1 VAAGELEA
9 SWARTTAH
17 LEAAIQSLP
26 ESTGSGVDD
35 VEHYLQANEL
45 GLAFDV
51 LAEVGAQQSAKGAF
65 WKCLE
70 RAADEM
76 KLEVG
81 EVPHAES
88 YANVEARLN
97 RPDLYPCPSCGYLVF
112 DEEPGS
118 YSICPVCGWEDDL
131 SQLRFVT
138 MGGANPPLTEYQK
151 SHTRVT
157 QPSGDIGFE
166 RDPAWRP
173 LDMALDQ
180 IELPTSGVDYGRTY
194 ANDRTGYYYWR
205 RRARAESGSDS
216 GGDP

>member
-1 VAAGELEA
+1 MLARQDVRVADREREA
-9 SWARTTAH
+9 SWARTTTN

-26 ESTGSGVDD
+26 QSTGSGVDD

-51 LAEVGAQQSAKGAF
+51 LAEVGAEQRTKRAF
-65 WKCLE
+65 WKYLK

-81 EVPHAES
+81 AVPHGES
-88 YANVEARLN
+88 YADVEARLN
-97 RPDLYPCPSCGYLVF
+97 RPDLCPCPSCGHLVF

-138 MGGANPPLTEYQK
+138 TGGANPPFHRVPEIPYPRHPTVGRHGLR
-151 SHTRVT
+151 TR
-157 QPSGDIGFE
+157 SSMA
-166 RDPAWRP
+166 PARHGTRP
-173 LDMALDQ
+173 
-180 IELPTSGVDYGRTY
+180 
-194 ANDRTGYYYWR
+194 DRV
-205 RRARAESGSDS
+205 AHI
-216 GGDP
+216 